1 MRFLQLPQVHSLSY
15 HISRFWTGFRRGILI
30 LLVSLLCF
38 TGIAADASAGINDDR
53 YDGNIFV
60 LYAGNGS
67 LVPASV
73 TLKQTLK
80 QGRPTVLVFYVDDSS
95 DCKQFATVVSRVQE
109 FYGRVA
115 SIIPVDVDSIPVKDS
130 YEPTEPG
137 YYYEGIVPQ
146 TVVFDQEGKVR
157 YNGKGQVEYEAI
169 DDVLRKVFDLLPR
182 SESKVLKRRSY
193 NEFNSELDE

>member
-1 MRFLQLPQVHSLSY
+1 MKVLPLLQIHSLS
-15 HISRFWTGFRRGILI
+15 RFFSHLWPRIRQGVLI

-38 TGIAADASAGINDDR
+38 TGLAADASAGINDDR

-80 QGRPTVLVFYVDDSS
+80 QGRPTVLVFYIDDSS

-109 FYGRVA
+109 FYGRAA

-130 YEPTEPG
+130 YDPTEPG
-137 YYYEGIVPQ
+137 YYYEGVVPQ
-146 TVVFDQEGKVR
+146 TVIFDQEGKVR
-157 YNGKGQVEYEAI
+157 YNGKGQVPYEAL
-169 DDVLRKVFDLLPR
+169 DDVLREVFDLLPR
-182 SESKVLKRRSY
+182 SKSKQLKRRSY
-193 NEFNSELDE
+193 NEFNSELEE